1 MQRPGFLNPKL
12 MFQDF
17 PKEFIIKTYLGSRVL
32 VILWR
37 KSKLVIL
44 KEDNT
49 LIRFSEI
56 DLQASK
62 DEIQDKHSKVGMF
75 CEEFNR
81 KNEPKKSKKAK
92 KAGVSM
98 AFIEDLE
105 RRSVNIRPT
114 YHTNEPP
121 SRLSEET
128 LRAMA
133 GQMRTTIA
141 DYTVQMDNAAEAEQ
155 MDSATEAERL
165 TLERRLYD
173 SNE

>member
-32 VILWR
+32 VILWW

-92 KAGVSM
+92 KAGVS
-98 AFIEDLE
+98 IENTPE
-105 RRSVNIRPT
+105 WRSVNSRPWI
-114 YHTNEPP
+114 PP
-121 SRLSEET
+121 RLSEET
-128 LRAMA
+128 LRGMA
-133 GQMRTTIA
+133 NLQI
-141 DYTVQMDNAAEAEQ
+141 YNAQ
-155 MDSATEAERL
+155 MDSAA
-165 TLERRLYD
+165 ERRLYD